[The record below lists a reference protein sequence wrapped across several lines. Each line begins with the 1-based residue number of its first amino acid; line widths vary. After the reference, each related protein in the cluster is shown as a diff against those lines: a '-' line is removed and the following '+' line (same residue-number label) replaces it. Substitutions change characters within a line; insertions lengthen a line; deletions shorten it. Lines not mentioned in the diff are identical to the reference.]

1 MTASS
6 FHSSP
11 AASLPHSLGR
21 ASTDSSSSRFSA
33 SAKSPSSRAAAAA
46 NSSGSALDPR
56 ATGGGRGRRSGGS
69 TSWMKEAAIEEEG
82 LLGMG
87 DDGSGGGGWSGIP
100 KRVRYGILLV
110 GVFFDLFFFSFFS
123 SRKGYQR

>member
-1 MTASS
+1 MLVQWPSHDDGENKMTASS

-21 ASTDSSSSRFSA
+21 ASTDSSSRFSA

-46 NSSGSALDPR
+46 TAL
-56 ATGGGRGRRSGGS
+56 
-69 TSWMKEAAIEEEG
+69 WMKEAAIEEG

-87 DDGSGGGGWSGIP
+87 DDGSGGGGGWSGIP

-110 GVFFDLFFFSFFS
+110 GVFFDLIFFSFFS
-123 SRKGYQR
+123 SRKRYQR